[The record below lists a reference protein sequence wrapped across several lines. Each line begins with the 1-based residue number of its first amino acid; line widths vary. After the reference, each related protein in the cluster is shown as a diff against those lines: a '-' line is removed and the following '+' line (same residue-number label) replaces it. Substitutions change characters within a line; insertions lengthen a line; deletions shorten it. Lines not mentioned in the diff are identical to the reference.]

1 MTERLKNC
9 DFVLF
14 GVLGDLSRRK
24 LLPALY
30 QLDKSGL
37 LSDGTRVIG
46 TARQELTAE
55 EALQRVEKTL
65 REFVAK
71 DDLNSEILA
80 RFCKRF
86 HYVSMDFSDLSSYA
100 ELKDC
105 LQADHT
111 SIFYLA
117 TPPSMYAT
125 ICSGLDQQGL
135 AKQPARIILEKPI
148 GHNLESSQEINQ
160 AVAQY
165 FDENQVYRIDHY
177 LGKETVLNL
186 LALRFA
192 NALFSSNWDNNAI
205 DHIQITAAEQVG
217 VEGRWGYY
225 DDAGQLRD
233 MVQNHLLQVLSL
245 IAMEP
250 PSRLDAESIREEK
263 LKVLKA
269 LRPIDESNCQE
280 VTVRGQY
287 QSGFVAD
294 QRVPG
299 YLDEKGSKNDSQTET
314 FVALKVNIDNWRWS
328 GVPFYLRTG
337 KRMPEKR
344 SEVVITFKKQLHNIF
359 DETTTELPPNKLVIR
374 LQPDEGVEVQVLN
387 KIPGLGKRMHLKATN
402 LDLSFNETFEKKRIA
417 DAYERLLLE
426 AMQGNQY
433 LFVHRDEVEYAWRW
447 IDGIV
452 AAWGSH
458 EQPPKTYQAGTW
470 GPVASVSL
478 LAQDGRQWDE

>member
-1 MTERLKNC
+1 
-9 DFVLF
+9 
-14 GVLGDLSRRK
+14 
-24 LLPALY
+24 P
-30 QLDKSGL
+30 
-37 LSDGTRVIG
+37 
-46 TARQELTAE
+46 ELTP
-55 EALQRVEKTL
+55 
-65 REFVAK
+65 
-71 DDLNSEILA
+71 
-80 RFCKRF
+80 
-86 HYVSMDFSDLSSYA
+86 
-100 ELKDC
+100 
-105 LQADHT
+105 
-111 SIFYLA
+111 IFYLA
-117 TPPSMYAT
+117 TPPALYST
-125 ICSGLDQQGL
+125 ICSGLSKQGL
-135 AKQPARIILEKPI
+135 TKQPARVILEKPI
-148 GHNLESSQEINQ
+148 GHNLASSQDINRS
-160 AVAQY
+160 VAEH
-165 FDENQVYRIDHY
+165 FEENQVYRIDHY

-192 NALFSSNWDNNAI
+192 NALFSSNWDNSAI

-250 PSRLDAESIREEK
+250 PSKLDADSIREEK

-280 VTVRGQY
+280 TTVRGQY
-287 QSGFVAD
+287 HSGFVAD

-299 YLDEKGSKNDSQTET
+299 YLEEDGAKSNSQTET

-337 KRMPEKR
+337 KRLPEKR
-344 SEVVITFKKQLHNIF
+344 SEVVITFKRQPHNIF
-359 DETTTELPPNKLVIR
+359 NDTTTELPPNKLVIR
-374 LQPDEGVEVQVLN
+374 LQPDEGVEVQILN

-402 LDLSFNETFEKKRIA
+402 LDLSFDETFERKRIA

-426 AMQGNQY
+426 AMHGNQY

-452 AAWGSH
+452 AAWENY
-458 EQPPKTYQAGTW
+458 EQPPKHYQAGTLKE
-470 GPVASVSL
+470 AK
-478 LAQDGRQWDE
+478 QR

>member
-1 MTERLKNC
+1 MTEHPKSC

-30 QLDKSGL
+30 QLEKSGL
-37 LSDGTRVIG
+37 LSDESRIVGV
-46 TARQELTAE
+46 ARDQLTVDE
-55 EALQRVEKTL
+55 SIERVETTL

-71 DDLNSEILA
+71 DDLEGNLL
-80 RFCKRF
+80 RQFCKRF
-86 HYVSMDFSDLSSYA
+86 HYVQMDFNDESGFCRLKEVLRP
-100 ELKDC
+100 EL
-105 LQADHT
+105 T
-111 SIFYLA
+111 PIFYLA
-117 TPPSMYAT
+117 TPPVLYST
-125 ICSGLDQQGL
+125 ICSGLSKQGL
-135 AKQPARIILEKPI
+135 TKQPARVILEKPI
-148 GHNLESSQEINQ
+148 GHNLASSQDINRS
-160 AVAQY
+160 VAEH
-165 FDENQVYRIDHY
+165 FEENQVYRIDHY

-192 NALFSSNWDNNAI
+192 NALFSSNWDNSAI

-250 PSRLDAESIREEK
+250 PSKLDADSIREEK

-280 VTVRGQY
+280 TTVRGQY
-287 QSGFVAD
+287 HSGFVAD

-299 YLDEKGSKNDSQTET
+299 YLEEDGAKSNSQTET

-337 KRMPEKR
+337 KRLPEKR
-344 SEVVITFKKQLHNIF
+344 SEVVITFKRQPHNIF
-359 DETTTELPPNKLVIR
+359 NDTTTELPPNKLVIR
-374 LQPDEGVEVQVLN
+374 LQPDEGVEVQILN

-402 LDLSFNETFEKKRIA
+402 LDLSFDETFERKRIA

-426 AMQGNQY
+426 AMHGNQY

-452 AAWGSH
+452 AAWENY
-458 EQPPKTYQAGTW
+458 EQPPKHYQAGTW

-478 LAQDGRQWDE
+478 LAHDGRQWDE